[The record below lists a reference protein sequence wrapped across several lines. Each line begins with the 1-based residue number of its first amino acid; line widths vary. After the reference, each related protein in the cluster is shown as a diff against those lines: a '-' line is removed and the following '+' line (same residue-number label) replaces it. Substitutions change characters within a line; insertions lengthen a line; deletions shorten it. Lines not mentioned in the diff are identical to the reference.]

1 MLHTDTF
8 SHNTVPFRPP
18 DRREREGK
26 KKRSIPTCQADTH
39 SARNTMHTK
48 ETKAHT
54 HTVIKLLNAKVEVK
68 MGRITRD
75 ARKLLIRRLGGKKK
89 EKHAMYNEVLTRAR
103 HVKSLAAGLLLS
115 HRLLGSRKGQK
126 KYTMKGNDE
135 KRNCSSAYTFY
146 SDGGGTKWR

>member
-1 MLHTDTF
+1 
-8 SHNTVPFRPP
+8 
-18 DRREREGK
+18 
-26 KKRSIPTCQADTH
+26 
-39 SARNTMHTK
+39 
-48 ETKAHT
+48 
-54 HTVIKLLNAKVEVK
+54 

-75 ARKLLIRRLGGKKK
+75 ARKLLIRRLGGKKKK

-146 SDGGGTKWR
+146 SDGGGNKMAVSWLRILYTMPCSRLLYTTVCFNLPRATDSACPRN

>member
-1 MLHTDTF
+1 
-8 SHNTVPFRPP
+8 
-18 DRREREGK
+18 
-26 KKRSIPTCQADTH
+26 
-39 SARNTMHTK
+39 MHTK

-54 HTVIKLLNAKVEVK
+54 HGNKTPECKSGGKNGENHSRCSETVDQAV
-68 MGRITRD
+68 GR
-75 ARKLLIRRLGGKKK
+75 KKKK

-146 SDGGGTKWR
+146 SDGGGNKMAVSWLRILYTMPCSRLLYTTVCFNLPRATDSACPRN